1 MLLLLT
7 VIAGKGDLFGS
18 DIDFD
23 DPITV
28 CNYDV
33 RSLTYSELQCIS
45 TKGLTDVLLLY
56 PDFAEKFSKD
66 IHNELTYNLRQT
78 ADDSDEVSKSSERVL
93 NESSLFVCCF
103 LVSGKGLVYSCATD
117 VVYYCY
123 MLHVY
128 IAWTLIS
135 VYIQCSMQTD

>member
-1 MLLLLT
+1 MDIICFFLLHDRVFT
-7 VIAGKGDLFGS
+7 KSIKGVMFNFVPGKGDLFGS

-78 ADDSDEVSKSSERVL
+78 ADDSDEVGVD
-93 NESSLFVCCF
+93 
-103 LVSGKGLVYSCATD
+103 LVSFLS
-117 VVYYCY
+117 
-123 MLHVY
+123 
-128 IAWTLIS
+128 IS
-135 VYIQCSMQTD
+135 VFICGV